1 MPNFGGQKSS
11 LCSEEGQE
19 NPQSKTTAL
28 LGGVEPTNVFKCTV
42 LTMTAFYP

>member
-1 MPNFGGQKSS
+1 MPSFGGQKSS

-28 LGGVEPTNVFKCTV
+28 LGSIEPTNVFKRTL
-42 LTMTAFYP
+42 LTTTAFYP